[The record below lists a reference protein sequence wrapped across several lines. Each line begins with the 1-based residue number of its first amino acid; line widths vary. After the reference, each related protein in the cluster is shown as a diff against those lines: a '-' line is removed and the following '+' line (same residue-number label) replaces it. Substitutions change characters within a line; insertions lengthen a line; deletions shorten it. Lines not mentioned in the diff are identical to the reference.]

1 MEGHGNQREKERE
14 RKSKSLTAS
23 KSFCFKCTNKSMTR
37 EISLEN
43 VEILYGVCQS
53 ENVGFPRAAG
63 GATSANLQ
71 SMTAKEH
78 FHFPYGKAL
87 ATSKTLSQDTVKS

>member
-1 MEGHGNQREKERE
+1 
-14 RKSKSLTAS
+14 
-23 KSFCFKCTNKSMTR
+23 MTR

-53 ENVGFPRAAG
+53 ENAGFPRALG

-78 FHFPYGKAL
+78 FPDGKAL
-87 ATSKTLSQDTVKS
+87 ATSKTQSQDTVKS

>member
-1 MEGHGNQREKERE
+1 
-14 RKSKSLTAS
+14 
-23 KSFCFKCTNKSMTR
+23 MTR

-53 ENVGFPRAAG
+53 ETAGFPRALG

-78 FHFPYGKAL
+78 VHFPYGKAL
-87 ATSKTLSQDTVKS
+87 ATSKTQSQDTVKS

>member
-1 MEGHGNQREKERE
+1 
-14 RKSKSLTAS
+14 
-23 KSFCFKCTNKSMTR
+23 MTR

-53 ENVGFPRAAG
+53 ENAGFPRALG

-87 ATSKTLSQDTVKS
+87 ELQRHSPRIQSNRDNNVI